1 MKWICFL
8 THCINTAQNI
18 KHISMC
24 FYLEQKKFSSYEIW
38 TCQVSSLRV
47 CLISCKHFDV
57 PSLQTH
63 EKREWEWEWERK
75 WSKIESE
82 KYFDYIYYM
91 CVFSLHFSLSNSI
104 EISLLFLSCS
114 PAISN
119 IILHNKNLSFSYY
132 SSFKSEPKHFN
143 L

>member
-1 MKWICFL
+1 MFFNSLHKYSTKYKTYFNVFLFRAKKNSQVMKYGHVKC
-8 THCINTAQNI
+8 H
-18 KHISMC
+18 H
-24 FYLEQKKFSSYEIW
+24 LEY
-38 TCQVSSLRV
+38 VSSHANILM
-47 CLISCKHFDV
+47 CHSF
-57 PSLQTH
+57 
-63 EKREWEWEWERK
+63 KRMRREN
-75 WSKIESE
+75 ESE
-82 KYFDYIYYM
+82 SERESEAKLKARNTLITFTI
-91 CVFSLHFSLSNSI
+91 CVFFRFTFSLSNSI